1 MQEETTSQWN
11 YMVSKEEAERDK
23 RDHEEFERYEALRL
37 ESQQETDEAERARY
51 MDLQK
56 LHELQTAYE
65 QQLRALESHFRYKK
79 LEDERGDE
87 LERRRQEEID

>member
-1 MQEETTSQWN
+1 
-11 YMVSKEEAERDK
+11 
-23 RDHEEFERYEALRL
+23 
-37 ESQQETDEAERARY
+37 

-87 LERRRQEEID
+87 LERRRQEEIDQRRIMEEQRRRELER